1 MLALLC
7 LSSGWQFFWGRA
19 MKKVACYASA
29 LFFAVISS
37 QVEATTF
44 STDAFITNFD
54 VVGAPGVD
62 DNKQDQPTPV
72 ISHAEVGSATATAIS
87 SGGHL
92 GVATQYAGNVNP
104 GGGTANFAT
113 TVIFTSTNPN
123 ITTTSLSLNL
133 AISGLLSVGPL
144 STSGGAN
151 ASWNATAELGST
163 IYSYGTSLDTSGG
176 VNINGFVRTLTFTSG
191 GEQITGTIGSISDQ
205 VGGILTTGTI
215 PIVSLNTP
223 IFIKISL
230 DVEGF
235 GNPGGVQAGFLNSLD
250 YPIGMGVFNLDDG
263 VTANDPG
270 TFLFNNLF
278 LPPTAETPLP
288 AAFPLFATGLGA
300 LGFLGWRRKRKQAA

>member
-1 MLALLC
+1 
-7 LSSGWQFFWGRA
+7 
-19 MKKVACYASA
+19 MKKVAYYASA
-29 LFFAVISS
+29 LFCAVFSS
-37 QVEATTF
+37 QAEATTF

-54 VVGAPGVD
+54 VGQGLVD
-62 DNKQDQPTPV
+62 NNPDSPTAV
-72 ISHAEVGSATATAIS
+72 TSHVEVGSATATAIS

-92 GVATQYAGNVNP
+92 GVATQYAGNVSP

-113 TVIFTSTNPN
+113 TVILTS
-123 ITTTSLSLNL
+123 ISLNL
-133 AISGLLSVGPL
+133 AISGLLSVGAL

-151 ASWNATAELGST
+151 ASWNASAELGST
-163 IYSYGTSLDTSGG
+163 IFSYGTSLDTSGG
-176 VNINGFVRTLTFTSG
+176 VNVNPVVRTLFFTSG
-191 GEQITGTIGSISDQ
+191 GELITPSWSDQ
-205 VGGILTTGTI
+205 VQGILTTPTI
-215 PIVSLNTP
+215 AVVSLNTP

-230 DVEGF
+230 DIEGF

-250 YPIGMGVFNLDDG
+250 YPTGMGVFNLDDG

>member
-1 MLALLC
+1 
-7 LSSGWQFFWGRA
+7 
-19 MKKVACYASA
+19 MKKVAYYASA
-29 LFFAVISS
+29 LFCAVFSS
-37 QVEATTF
+37 QAEATTF

-54 VVGAPGVD
+54 VGQGLVD
-62 DNKQDQPTPV
+62 NNPDSPTAV
-72 ISHAEVGSATATAIS
+72 TSHVEVGSATATAIS

-92 GVATQYAGNVNP
+92 GVATQYAGNVTP

-123 ITTTSLSLNL
+123 ITTTSISLNL
-133 AISGLLSVGPL
+133 AISGLLSVGAL

-151 ASWNATAELGST
+151 ASWNASAELGST
-163 IYSYGTSLDTSGG
+163 IFSYGTSLDTSGG
-176 VNINGFVRTLTFTSG
+176 VNVNPVVRTLFFTSG
-191 GEQITGTIGSISDQ
+191 GELITPSWSDQ
-205 VGGILTTGTI
+205 VQGILTTPTI
-215 PIVSLNTP
+215 AVVSLNTP

-230 DVEGF
+230 DIEGF

-250 YPIGMGVFNLDDG
+250 YPTGMGVFNLDDG

>member
-1 MLALLC
+1 
-7 LSSGWQFFWGRA
+7 

-29 LFFAVISS
+29 LIFAVFSS

-54 VVGAPGVD
+54 VGQSGT
-62 DNKQDQPTPV
+62 DNKQDQPTAV
-72 ISHAEVGSATATAIS
+72 TSHVEVGSATATAIS

-92 GVATQYAGNVNP
+92 GVATQYAGNVTP

-133 AISGLLSVGPL
+133 AIGGLLAVGPL
-144 STSGGAN
+144 SFGGAN
-151 ASWNATAELGST
+151 AFWTATAQLGST
-163 IYSYGTSLDTSGG
+163 AYSYTTDLDTSGG
-176 VNINGFVRTLTFTSG
+176 VNLNPVVRTLTFTSG
-191 GEQITGTIGSISDQ
+191 GEQITGTTGSISDQ
-205 VGGILTTGTI
+205 VEGILTTGTI

-250 YPIGMGVFNLDDG
+250 YPTGMGVFNLDDG

-270 TFLFNNLF
+270 TFLVNNLF
-278 LPPTAETPLP
+278 LPPNAETPLP
-288 AAFPLFATGLGA
+288 AALPLFATGLGG
-300 LGFLGWRRKRKQAA
+300 LGLLARRRKRKQAA

>member
-1 MLALLC
+1 V
-7 LSSGWQFFWGRA
+7 F
-19 MKKVACYASA
+19 
-29 LFFAVISS
+29 SS
-37 QVEATTF
+37 QAEATTF

-54 VVGAPGVD
+54 VGQGLVD
-62 DNKQDQPTPV
+62 NNPDSPTAV
-72 ISHAEVGSATATAIS
+72 TSHVEVGSATATAIS

-92 GVATQYAGNVNP
+92 GVATQYAGNVSP

-123 ITTTSLSLNL
+123 ITTTSISLNL
-133 AISGLLSVGPL
+133 AISGLLSVGAL

-151 ASWNATAELGST
+151 ASWNASAELGST
-163 IYSYGTSLDTSGG
+163 IFSYGTSLDTSGG
-176 VNINGFVRTLTFTSG
+176 VNVNPVVRTLFFTSG
-191 GEQITGTIGSISDQ
+191 GELITPSWSDQ
-205 VGGILTTGTI
+205 VQGILTTPTI
-215 PIVSLNTP
+215 AVVSLNTP

-230 DVEGF
+230 DIEGF

-250 YPIGMGVFNLDDG
+250 YPTGMGVFNLDDG

>member
-1 MLALLC
+1 
-7 LSSGWQFFWGRA
+7 
-19 MKKVACYASA
+19 MKKVAYYASA
-29 LFFAVISS
+29 LFCAVFSS
-37 QVEATTF
+37 QAEATTF

-54 VVGAPGVD
+54 VGQGLVD
-62 DNKQDQPTPV
+62 NNPDSPTAV
-72 ISHAEVGSATATAIS
+72 TSHVEVGSATATAIS

-92 GVATQYAGNVNP
+92 GVATQYAGNVTP

-133 AISGLLSVGPL
+133 AISGLLSVGAL

-151 ASWNATAELGST
+151 ASWNASAELGST
-163 IYSYGTSLDTSGG
+163 IFSYGTSLDTSGG
-176 VNINGFVRTLTFTSG
+176 VNVNPVVRTLFFTSG
-191 GEQITGTIGSISDQ
+191 GELITPSWSDQ
-205 VGGILTTGTI
+205 VQGILTTPTI
-215 PIVSLNTP
+215 AVVSLNTP

-230 DVEGF
+230 DIEGF

-250 YPIGMGVFNLDDG
+250 YPTGMGVFNLDDG

>member
-1 MLALLC
+1 
-7 LSSGWQFFWGRA
+7 
-19 MKKVACYASA
+19 MKKVAYYASA
-29 LFFAVISS
+29 LFCAVFSS

-54 VVGAPGVD
+54 VGQGLVD
-62 DNKQDQPTPV
+62 NNPDSPTAV
-72 ISHAEVGSATATAIS
+72 TSHVEVGSATATAIS

-92 GVATQYAGNVNP
+92 GVATQYAGNVSP

-123 ITTTSLSLNL
+123 ITTTSISLNL
-133 AISGLLSVGPL
+133 AISGLLSVGAL

-151 ASWNATAELGST
+151 ASWNASAELGST
-163 IYSYGTSLDTSGG
+163 IFSYGTSLDTSGG
-176 VNINGFVRTLTFTSG
+176 VNVNPVVRTLFFTSG
-191 GEQITGTIGSISDQ
+191 GELITPSWSDQ
-205 VGGILTTGTI
+205 VQGILTTPTI
-215 PIVSLNTP
+215 AVVSLNTP

-230 DVEGF
+230 DIEGF

-250 YPIGMGVFNLDDG
+250 YPTGMGVFNLDDG

>member
-1 MLALLC
+1 
-7 LSSGWQFFWGRA
+7 
-19 MKKVACYASA
+19 MKKVAYYASA
-29 LFFAVISS
+29 LFCAVFSS
-37 QVEATTF
+37 QAEATTF

-54 VVGAPGVD
+54 VGQGLVD
-62 DNKQDQPTPV
+62 NNPDSPTAV
-72 ISHAEVGSATATAIS
+72 TSHVEVGSATATAIS

-92 GVATQYAGNVNP
+92 GVATQYAGNVSP

-123 ITTTSLSLNL
+123 ITTTSISLNL
-133 AISGLLSVGPL
+133 AISGLLSVGAL

-151 ASWNATAELGST
+151 ASWNASAELGST
-163 IYSYGTSLDTSGG
+163 IFSYGTSLDTSGG
-176 VNINGFVRTLTFTSG
+176 VNVNPVVRTLFFTSG
-191 GEQITGTIGSISDQ
+191 GELITPSWSDQ
-205 VGGILTTGTI
+205 VQGILTTPTI
-215 PIVSLNTP
+215 AVVSLNTP

-230 DVEGF
+230 DIEGF

-250 YPIGMGVFNLDDG
+250 YPTGMGVFNLDDG